1 MLWTVYSAAASKPS
15 KARPPSLEIARNRT
29 DRGCTQPY
37 RPRRTPAPG
46 RPWANSR
53 CSCRIGRSALAPPT
67 LVVPDVCLLLYA
79 SFQAGTDVI
88 TLAPKAEHFR
98 RPFCSSC
105 AVASQI
111 RRYVGLSRTG
121 TTRRRADTGPRWLN
135 TLLFFSFTGPLRCR
149 YDADLSN
156 VSSRGSERPRENP

>member
-1 MLWTVYSAAASKPS
+1 MLWTVYSAQRQKPS

-105 AVASQI
+105 AVASRI
-111 RRYVGLSRTG
+111 RPVCRPLPDGNYPPSGRHWTALAEHLAVFLFYGAAALSL
-121 TTRRRADTGPRWLN
+121 RRR
-135 TLLFFSFTGPLRCR
+135 PL
-149 YDADLSN
+149 
-156 VSSRGSERPRENP
+156 